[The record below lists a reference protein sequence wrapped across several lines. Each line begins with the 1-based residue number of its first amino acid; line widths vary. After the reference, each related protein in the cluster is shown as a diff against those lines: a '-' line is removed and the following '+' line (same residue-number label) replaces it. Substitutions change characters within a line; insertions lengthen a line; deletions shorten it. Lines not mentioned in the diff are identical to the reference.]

1 MAQVLFAL
9 KQKEMI
15 ARRETW
21 NRMPYFESGNDLPA
35 MPPPGPE
42 RERLLDPDLPLD
54 EMTEEMR
61 TVCVQLD
68 ELKEKMRLGKNVYL
82 RGEDFMAVIVCVRSV
97 SSRKR
102 STTRTPGPCNEI
114 FAPELQV
121 HRKAARAC
129 TRIFGITAC
138 RPCDKL
144 VRKRSTKK
152 LPEGQVHAKYRKHN
166 QVLTKKEIKLRP
178 HSPYPN
184 EKRITNELSPKKP
197 SNTKQ
202 QTKPKTRKHC
212 TSERQTPSLEKS

>member
-1 MAQVLFAL
+1 MPNKTLRVAQERSRRHQTVGEKEAREVELMQEMEEGYNDPAFMPSAEHLAL
-9 KQKEMI
+9 AEHSVTAAQMTV
-15 ARRETW
+15 A
-21 NRMPYFESGNDLPA
+21 YSSGFSDFESGNDLPA

-129 TRIFGITAC
+129 THIFGITAC

-152 LPEGQVHAKYRKHN
+152 LPEGQVHAKY
-166 QVLTKKEIKLRP
+166 
-178 HSPYPN
+178 
-184 EKRITNELSPKKP
+184 
-197 SNTKQ
+197 
-202 QTKPKTRKHC
+202 
-212 TSERQTPSLEKS
+212 